1 SSPAFKDNVMSF
13 PVCYGLACQ
22 GLDQSRLKTNL
33 LPREILKDRL
43 VREKKPWIVA
53 AAAAVLLALAISFFG
68 HWQAWNSANVN
79 HDEFK
84 KAIGGADD
92 EEKAANELTTT
103 YKGLVDTYNEIDGVG
118 KHLTAN
124 LDGRV

>member
-1 SSPAFKDNVMSF
+1 
-13 PVCYGLACQ
+13 
-22 GLDQSRLKTNL
+22 NL

-43 VREKKPWIVA
+43 VREKKPWVVA

-84 KAIGGADD
+84 GAINEADR
-92 EEKAANELTTT
+92 EELDAKNLEDT
-103 YKGLVDTYNEIDGVG
+103 YKGLVTNFEQLNTVG
-118 KHLTAN
+118 KN
-124 LDGRV
+124 LVQNVDGRVAWLE